1 MKIIKGDLI
10 KAMLNAEYQVGIQ
23 GCNCMSIQRSGL
35 AAQMSEVFSTGSP
48 TYFEMESKLNTNQ
61 WFHNPVNKL
70 GCIDYARFYV
80 NGERAIFIN
89 YLTEGRRQEPDVTIV
104 NCYTQ
109 IAPGQP
115 GKYGIPLDYDA
126 LALCLRKVNSIF
138 AGKTVALPLIGGGL
152 ARGDRGRIVSIVD
165 SELVSCT
172 PTILIPEK
180 DWVL

>member
-1 MKIIKGDLI
+1 MNIIKGDLI
-10 KAMLNAEYQVGIQ
+10 QAMLNAEYEVGLH
-23 GCNCMSIQRSGL
+23 GCNCMSIQKAGL
-35 AAQMSEVFSTGSP
+35 AAQMVEYFRTDSV
-48 TYFEMESKLNTNQ
+48 TYFFMESLAETNRV
-61 WFHNPVNKL
+61 FKHPANKL
-70 GCIDYARFYV
+70 GCIDWAEFYV
-80 NGERAIFIN
+80 NGERAIYVN
-89 YLTEGRRQEPDVTIV
+89 DLTRGRRQEPVVTIV

-126 LALCLRKVNSIF
+126 LTLCLRKVNSIF

-152 ARGDRGRIVSIVD
+152 GKGDRGRIVSIID
-165 SELVSCT
+165 SELVKCT

>member
-70 GCIDYARFYV
+70 GC
-80 NGERAIFIN
+80 
-89 YLTEGRRQEPDVTIV
+89 
-104 NCYTQ
+104 
-109 IAPGQP
+109 
-115 GKYGIPLDYDA
+115 
-126 LALCLRKVNSIF
+126 LC
-138 AGKTVALPLIGGGL
+138 
-152 ARGDRGRIVSIVD
+152 
-165 SELVSCT
+165 
-172 PTILIPEK
+172 
-180 DWVL
+180 